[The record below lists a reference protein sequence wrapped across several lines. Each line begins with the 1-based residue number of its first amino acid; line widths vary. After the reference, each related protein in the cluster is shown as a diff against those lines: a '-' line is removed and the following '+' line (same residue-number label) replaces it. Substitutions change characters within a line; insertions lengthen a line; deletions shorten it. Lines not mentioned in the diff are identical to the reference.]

1 MSSQSNTKIGNA
13 EGLLSGKP
21 VEKQSNRPKLSFSGG
36 QFNKFNHEQHQL
48 EKLYAQDTL
57 ESMKQSRLRKQEKA
71 VFQGLMKNLKVSGT
85 VNKMLHP
92 DRRETLFTHEKESMK
107 IPKLGKATNL
117 EKLLKPVM
125 AKPIGDRVGTR
136 SDFYSLEEINDGL
149 DEKSRKSKLKHKNGK
164 FGKNVKSVNSL
175 GQIQKP
181 DSESSLFGYNMKE
194 VMGITKPSTSFQSFN
209 HENLTWEEHLFNNLS
224 RSTAEWLVLEKTSG
238 EQRTKYANLM
248 RMNDNQKNVQL
259 VRESVSNKDLKALET
274 EQEDRRIEAERYQQ
288 NKTTEMQ
295 NLKLHPETTLGMV
308 VRRSNNNQTGVGLGN
323 LDHGNNYTAEWV
335 EKSLNT
341 DQKIRKLKET
351 NSNQKSLENLL
362 DDTNRTIQ
370 ILKNSKDPRLDD
382 QLVINKNDEVNKFD
396 LVLEEKF
403 PPNNQNTMNK
413 FGFRRWMDSP
423 KKFSDSDIDMRK
435 TMEGYIKDHE
445 GLNESAISD
454 IDFHRKKEASFVEE
468 PKTGPYQLLKEWA
481 RQLHFNVSWTTV
493 SCEEISDLLLDIH
506 ESANLQ
512 AILFLLLAITSQN
525 EIDFPESLINLARKR
540 VLKSPRYQMTLKLF
554 DILQD
559 KDSIES
565 ILSNLLP
572 DLEAHDKFFISQF
585 MVSLDVEIPEKLH
598 NQLIEN
604 LIVAT
609 FDPEKYLTGTNKTR
623 LIIKRV
629 NKQLI
634 KECKKN
640 TSASRV
646 IVTICGERL
655 QSVRQ
660 TERCLALTII
670 SSCGTNAEN
679 ISHCVLERMN
689 HLLWNDPSL
698 EVRQQACITLEKLN
712 ANHIVYQD
720 LLVKFK
726 NLQFTNSESE
736 NLEKQPS
743 QESFENPKKSP
754 EQNRSLKKPSIDSQ
768 DKLWCLSVVRQLK
781 IMTAQLLPCY
791 INCFEEKDHADVRLL
806 SCHVANDL
814 KLTSSRVYDCLM
826 VRAQNDSADHVKA
839 AAIEALTN
847 FNAAPEIL
855 KMMTWAARFENNWI
869 VRLASVNS
877 LGKLNGIRL
886 EGMKESQ
893 DCLKSMRERAI
904 IESNFTVKTRIR
916 TLLKEQLG
924 IECKDSDLKELK
936 QIKEQVSSLCT
947 KEKILEL
954 MYEQA

>member
-13 EGLLSGKP
+13 EGLLSGKST
-21 VEKQSNRPKLSFSGG
+21 EKESNRPKLSFSGG

-71 VFQGLMKNLKVSGT
+71 VFQGLMNNLKVSGT

-92 DRRETLFTHEKESMK
+92 DRRGTLFTHEKESK
-107 IPKLGKATNL
+107 KVSKLGKAKNL

-125 AKPIGDRVGTR
+125 TKPTGDKVVVP
-136 SDFYSLEEINDGL
+136 SDYYSLEEMSDSL
-149 DEKSRKSKLKHKNGK
+149 DEKSRKMKLKSKNGK
-164 FGKNVKSVNSL
+164 LGRNLKTVNSL
-175 GQIQKP
+175 GQLKKP
-181 DSESSLFGYNMKE
+181 DSEASLFGYDMKK

-238 EQRTKYANLM
+238 EQRSKYADLM
-248 RMNDNQKNVQL
+248 RMDDNQKNVQL

-274 EQEDRRIEAERYQQ
+274 EQDNRRIEAEKYEEK
-288 NKTTEMQ
+288 KTTEMK
-295 NLKLHPETTLGMV
+295 NLRLHPDTTLGMV
-308 VRRSNNNQTGVGLGN
+308 VRRSNNNQAGVDFGN

-335 EKSLNT
+335 EKSLNSDEKT
-341 DQKIRKLKET
+341 RKLKET
-351 NSNQKSLENLL
+351 NSNQKSLDNLL

-413 FGFRRWMDSP
+413 FGFRRWMNLP
-423 KKFSDSDIDMRK
+423 KKCSGSDIDMRK

-445 GLNESAISD
+445 GLNESAMSD
-454 IDFHRKKEASFVEE
+454 IEMYRTKQASFVEE
-468 PKTGPYQLLKEWA
+468 PTTGPYQLLKEWA
-481 RQLHFNVSWTTV
+481 RQLHFNVTWTTV

-640 TSASRV
+640 ASASRV

-698 EVRQQACITLEKLN
+698 EVRQQACITLEKLK

-726 NLQFTNSESE
+726 NLQFNNSETE
-736 NLEKQPS
+736 NLEKPA
-743 QESFENPKKSP
+743 QESPENSNQSP
-754 EQNRSLKKPSIDSQ
+754 EQNQTFKKPSIDSQ

-791 INCFEEKDHADVRLL
+791 INCFEERDHADVRLL

-847 FNAAPEIL
+847 FTATPEIL
-855 KMMTWAARFENNWI
+855 KMLTWAARFENNWI

-886 EGMKESQ
+886 EGIKESQ

-904 IESNFTVKTRIR
+904 IEGNFTVKTRIR